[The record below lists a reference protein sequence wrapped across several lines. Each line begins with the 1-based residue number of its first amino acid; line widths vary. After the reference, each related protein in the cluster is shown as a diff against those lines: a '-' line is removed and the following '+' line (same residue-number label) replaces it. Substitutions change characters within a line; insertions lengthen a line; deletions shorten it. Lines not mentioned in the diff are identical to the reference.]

1 MTQALIVQMAS
12 ELLWLV
18 LVLSL
23 PVVVAASIVGLLV
36 GLVQAL
42 TQIQDQTVSFVIKL
56 VAACLTLA
64 LTYRWMGA
72 ALMRFTEQTFDLAA
86 RMGG

>member
-1 MTQALIVQMAS
+1 MAQAQIVHLAS

-23 PVVVAASIVGLLV
+23 PVVVAASVIGVLV

-42 TQIQDQTVSFVIKL
+42 TQIQDQTVSFVLKL

-72 ALMRFTEQTFDLAA
+72 ALMSYTEQTFDLMS